1 MTILSATQRSNV
13 GTMLQP
19 FEAMSQQYCNA
30 VLRYRRYESSSVTSS
45 LLMGLALPR
54 RVSF

>member
-1 MTILSATQRSNV
+1 
-13 GTMLQP
+13 MLQP
-19 FEAMSQQYCNA
+19 FETMSQQYCNA